1 MSGDLPG
8 RARYGPCVSAD
19 THTSTD
25 DDIAVLVARLS
36 RPNRGGGKV
45 IEHAA
50 IMAEGSR
57 SSAIL
62 EWLAAERWTPEA
74 APASTSY
81 RGGAGLHG
89 GRLESER
96 GDAATQAPRRYVS
109 PSA

>member
-1 MSGDLPG
+1 M
-8 RARYGPCVSAD
+8 SAD

-25 DDIAVLVARLS
+25 DDIAAVVARLA
-36 RPNRGGGKV
+36 RPNRGGGRV
-45 IEHAA
+45 IERAA
-50 IMAEGSR
+50 IMAEGSK

-74 APASTSY
+74 AVVSTAY

-109 PSA
+109 PSS